1 MPPAL
6 DVRERQELADLLDE
20 LGPDHPTLCEGWTT
34 SALAAHLVVR
44 ERQPLAGPGILFGG
58 PFESTTERFMNRE
71 LEKHGYHG
79 TVERVR
85 TGPPPGPLR
94 IDAVRYRV
102 NLIEMTTHHEDVRR
116 ADGRPPR
123 TDRPD
128 LDDAVWDMLGSTLR
142 LVMLRARIRSL
153 RVELQRPGGATV
165 AAGKDGGPKVVLRG
179 PPVEILLHLQG
190 RREASHAQLSGDQP
204 AVTRFADANLAI

>member
-1 MPPAL
+1 MTDL
-6 DVRERQELADLLDE
+6 DVRERRELCDLLDE
-20 LGPDHPTLCEGWTT
+20 LGPDQPTLCEGWTT

-94 IDAVRYRV
+94 VGAVRYRV
-102 NLIEMTTHHEDVRR
+102 NLIEMTTHHEDARR
-116 ADGRPPR
+116 ANGRDPR
-123 TDRPD
+123 PDRPD
-128 LDDAVWDMLGSTLR
+128 LDDAVWDMLGATLR
-142 LVMLRARIRSL
+142 LVVLKARLRSL
-153 RVELQRPGGATV
+153 RVELQRPDGATLV
-165 AAGKDGGPKVVLRG
+165 AGKEGGPQVVLSG
-179 PPVEILLHLQG
+179 PPVEVLLHLQG
-190 RREASHAQLSGDQP
+190 RREASKAELSGDAE
-204 AVTRFADANLAI
+204 AVARFAVANLAI

>member
-1 MPPAL
+1 MPSDL
-6 DVRERQELADLLDE
+6 DQRERRELCDLLDE

-94 IDAVRYRV
+94 VGAVRYRV

-116 ADGRPPR
+116 ANERAPR
-123 TDRPD
+123 TDRRD
-128 LDDAVWDMLGSTLR
+128 LDDAVWEMLGATLR
-142 LVMLRARIRSL
+142 LVALRARIRNL
-153 RVELQRPGGATV
+153 RVELHRPDGATV
-165 AAGKDGGPKVVLRG
+165 ASGKEGSPKVVLSG
-179 PPVEILLHLQG
+179 PPVEVLLHLQG
-190 RREASHAQLSGDQP
+190 RRDASQAELSGD
-204 AVTRFADANLAI
+204 AAALDRFATANLAI